1 MSDYITKNQAIK
13 AVEGAVSAEHVC
25 DNINAIPAA
34 DVEPVVRGEWIET
47 DFGRFGKRLVC
58 SICGKKEIIA
68 YDRCRCGAHMER
80 SGSCE

>member
-34 DVEPVVRGEWIET
+34 DVEPVVRCKDCKWYKTGVC
-47 DFGRFGKRLVC
+47 DFLGTVTLDDDYC
-58 SICGKKEIIA
+58 SI
-68 YDRCRCGAHMER
+68 GARAER
-80 SGSCE
+80 SGSGEK